1 LEDSVIAAPRLT
13 APAEATVSDSVEAS
27 RPNRR
32 NTQVANTMVVLVG
45 SMPGILGA
53 LFREL
58 VMGEGLT
65 IVEANK
71 PESVDDVETEPVSGF
86 GCSAFS
92 DSLPVALNRQEV
104 RPLAVEGS
112 SSVR

>member
-1 LEDSVIAAPRLT
+1 
-13 APAEATVSDSVEAS
+13 
-27 RPNRR
+27 
-32 NTQVANTMVVLVG
+32 
-45 SMPGILGA
+45 MPGILGA

-86 GCSAFS
+86 GVLGILGLDPRDTEPAG
-92 DSLPVALNRQEV
+92 V